1 LITYL
6 LLNRQVNLRNVSKN
20 FKVSKEA
27 IGAEIT
33 QINHLLKSEPI
44 LIDHDMIFVTDV
56 CREACYRLL
65 TAEEQ
70 QLFSFYEV
78 NIRRKLIMI
87 KLLLHNH
94 YMSLGA
100 LADYVYVSKNTML
113 TDVKSIKEN
122 LHEFEIQLDY
132 SRKDG
137 YAVSGSEFLI
147 RNLLAELI
155 REVVQTPYGKFVL
168 DEKKLITVSEVFLL
182 KKRLEKV
189 ESKLQITFTD
199 EQMEELPYILH
210 GIIKRSKVTTKKWA
224 FKIELYD

>member
-1 LITYL
+1 MEQNCKELITYL

-27 IGAEIT
+27 ISAQIT

-113 TDVKSIKEN
+113 TDVKSIKES

-132 SRKDG
+132 SRRDG

-155 REVVQTPYGKFVL
+155 REVVQTHTGNL
-168 DEKKLITVSEVFLL
+168 SL
-182 KKRLEKV
+182 
-189 ESKLQITFTD
+189 
-199 EQMEELPYILH
+199 M
-210 GIIKRSKVTTKKWA
+210 KRS
-224 FKIELYD
+224 